1 MAGGTQLRLSV
12 GAASNIGLVRERN
25 EDSALSTAGLYAVAD
40 GMGGHAAGDVAS
52 RLAVAALMR
61 LAGRDDLEPADLKA
75 AIAAANGDL
84 LAATEADGRHS
95 GMGTTLTG
103 LALVHRRVR
112 PQWAVFNVGDSRV
125 YRFVDD
131 TLTQLTVDHSEVQ
144 ELLDSKL
151 ISAEDAKL
159 YHRRNV
165 VTRSLG
171 TIPAPRPDVLLIDP
185 VPGERFLIC
194 SDGLTIE
201 VGHETIAAVLAAE
214 SDPQRAADRL
224 VATALDAGGR
234 DNVTVLVID
243 HLLQTDD
250 AADDEIDEET
260 DEADGEEAEAAA
272 GEAASPATG

>member
-25 EDSALSTAGLYAVAD
+25 EDSAMSTAGLYAVAD

-75 AIAAANGDL
+75 AIAAANADL
-84 LAATEADGRHS
+84 LAATEVDGRHT

-103 LALVHRRVR
+103 VALVHRRLH

-125 YRFVDD
+125 YRFADD

-151 ISAEDAKL
+151 ITAEDAKL

-171 TIPAPRPDVLLIDP
+171 TIPGPRPDVRLVDP

-201 VGHETIAAVLAAE
+201 VDHETIAAVLAAE
-214 SDPQRAADRL
+214 TDPQRAADRL

-243 HLLQTDD
+243 HLVP
-250 AADDEIDEET
+250 A
-260 DEADGEEAEAAA
+260 GEDAA
-272 GEAASPATG
+272 GEDASNEDASNEAASNEAANSAPS